1 MADTFPFELVSP
13 QRLVVSEPVASVVVP
28 GSEGEFE
35 IMAGPAPFLATIR
48 PGVLVVKPASG
59 APRKVFVRGGF
70 ADVSPTGLT
79 VLAEEAVPV
88 ETLKP
93 ERILEA
99 IKNAEEDLAD
109 ATDSLT
115 KAQAALTLNQLRE
128 VKAALGF

>member
-13 QRLVVSEPVASVVVP
+13 ERLVVSEPVASVVVP

-35 IMAGPAPFLATIR
+35 IMAGHAPFLATIR

-59 APRKVFVRGGF
+59 TPRKVFVRGGF

-88 ETLKP
+88 EALKP
-93 ERILEA
+93 ERILQA
-99 IKNAEEDLAD
+99 IQNAEEDVAD
-109 ATDSLT
+109 ATDSVQ
-115 KAQAALTLNQLRE
+115 KAQAALTLSQLRE
-128 VKAALGF
+128 VKAALGL